1 MLNNTRDGHSLAS
14 AKTSSISLIVS
25 KLTKIKTVSSSKNGS
40 KQDAMETCVEAMRKA
55 AANQSVQLH
64 RELWELYQSLFCGPV
79 GLNIVEDE
87 SYLS

>member
-1 MLNNTRDGHSLAS
+1 
-14 AKTSSISLIVS
+14 
-25 KLTKIKTVSSSKNGS
+25 
-40 KQDAMETCVEAMRKA
+40 METCVEAMRKA